1 MKILALDT
9 SSPQISVAVAN
20 DHQILSQ
27 ADEIGN
33 ASVLLV
39 PCIEKALKSAGLGLQ
54 EIDGFVIGEGPG
66 SYNGLRC
73 GFATL
78 LGLLLPKPRS
88 VVKFNSLA
96 AMVVEVR
103 GTGSRVKG
111 QGSGVRGT
119 ILNARKNSYF
129 YAKFR
134 MDNGAP
140 NLLEEGMVEN
150 VNAIPGVG
158 DKDIAWFSYDVE
170 GFPVAYPEA
179 SALAMLGL
187 PEFKHTDQMI
197 LEPRYLRPP
206 V

>member
-119 ILNARKNSYF
+119 ILNARKNSF
-129 YAKFR
+129 FFAKFR
-134 MDNGAP
+134 MDEGVP
-140 NLLEEGMVEN
+140 NLVEEGMVTHLEE
-150 VNAIPGVG
+150 IPELRSEKVS
-158 DKDIAWFSYDVE
+158 WSSYDVE